1 MKVLIDANV
10 LLTYVT
16 LREDTFSNE
25 AAQIIDMCATG
36 KIQGFIAFHTLSIL
50 WYVLRKVPDEIRR
63 DTIKQ
68 ICEILDVAYTDK
80 QAVLEAIG
88 NVGFK
93 DFEDNLQDCCAKS
106 VGADYIVTANV
117 NDFAG
122 HSKVPAVAPDEF
134 IKIVNSK

>member
-93 DFEDNLQDCCAKS
+93 DFEDNLRDCCAKS